1 MSHVIYIIL
10 FDPAMEYLG
19 PNMTLPGSHVAQKN
33 ENHGQKWP
41 QLYSNSILSDSIKI
55 VVLKNHSGIIGSVS
69 AKTKEFVKIRIS
81 HVAYD
86 MLHIINNIICHI

>member
-1 MSHVIYIIL
+1 MSHVTDNIL

-19 PNMTLPGSHVAQKN
+19 PNMTLPASHVAQKN

-41 QLYSNSILSDSIKI
+41 QLYSNSIKI
-55 VVLKNHSGIIGSVS
+55 VVLKNHSGIIGSVF
-69 AKTKEFVKIRIS
+69 AKTKEFVKIRKS
-81 HVAYD
+81 NVAHD